1 MNIFLSYAS
10 EHREI
15 AERIHLKLVNAGHE
29 VFYDRQNLRPGHSFD
44 LKIKEEIERCDLFVF
59 LLTPESIE
67 PGSYALTEVDL
78 AQRKW
83 LNPEGRV
90 LVVDLG
96 LHQGQSIPPYLRANI
111 LLSPKGDPAS
121 ETLFAVENLG
131 KQRSFQSAAETSAPV
146 GGTPDYRR
154 WLLPATLAIAAL
166 IGLWTVFH
174 MVLKPSTQVIQA
186 VNGMAAGGGISVGGD
201 VNIDK
206 GADDVSTKD
215 SE

>member
-15 AERIHLKLVNAGHE
+15 AERICLKLINAGHD
-29 VFYDRQNLRPGHSFD
+29 VFFDRHDLQPGHSFD
-44 LKIKEEIERCDLFVF
+44 LKIKDEVERCDLFVF

-96 LHQGQSIPPYLRANI
+96 MLQGQTVPPYLRANI
-111 LLSPKGDPAS
+111 HLSPKGDPAT
-121 ETLFAVENLG
+121 ETLFAVENIA
-131 KQRSFQSAAETSAPV
+131 KRQPPERVTKPV
-146 GGTPDYRR
+146 TPGSGTPDHRR
-154 WLLPATLAIAAL
+154 WMLSAAVALLVV
-166 IGLWTVFH
+166 IGLSAVFYITQR
-174 MVLKPSTQVIQA
+174 PSTQVLQV
-186 VNGMAAGGGISVGGD
+186 VNGMAAGGGVTVGGD
-201 VNIDK
+201 VDIGN
-206 GADDVSTKD
+206 AAPRKD
-215 SE
+215 E